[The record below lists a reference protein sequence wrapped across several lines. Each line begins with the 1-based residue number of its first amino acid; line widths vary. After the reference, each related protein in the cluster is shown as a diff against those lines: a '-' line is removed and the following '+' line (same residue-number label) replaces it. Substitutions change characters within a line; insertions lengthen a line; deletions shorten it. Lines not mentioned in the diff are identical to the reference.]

1 MKSVLVSINV
11 VPFLIK
17 VSQPHR
23 VESMIV
29 GQNMLIKSGQ
39 AK

>member
-1 MKSVLVSINV
+1 MKSVPVSINV

-23 VESMIV
+23 VKSMIV
-29 GQNMLIKSGQ
+29 GQEVRIKSVQTG
-39 AK
+39 